1 MKWGGDSDTSFCI
14 ICPLTR
20 RACCRYPFALPDM
33 VGGNAY
39 HGLPERELYVRWL
52 EASAL
57 LPAVQLSIPPWHY
70 DDDVVE
76 IAHKMLQLRRRYS
89 DLIVQ
94 LGHDATG
101 SGSPIVRPLWWLA
114 PGDEVAL
121 GVDDEFLLG
130 DGVLVAPVLERG
142 ATSRRVY
149 LPHGRSPHQPILP
162 VSARY
167 SQTTA
172 FIVFCMS

>member
-1 MKWGGDSDTSFCI
+1 
-14 ICPLTR
+14 
-20 RACCRYPFALPDM
+20 M

-94 LGHDATG
+94 LGRDATG

-130 DGVLVAPVLERG
+130 DGVLVAPVLERS

-162 VSARY
+162 VSVRY
-167 SQTTA
+167 SPKPLLLSCSVCLSLCKLLWRNQ
-172 FIVFCMS
+172 